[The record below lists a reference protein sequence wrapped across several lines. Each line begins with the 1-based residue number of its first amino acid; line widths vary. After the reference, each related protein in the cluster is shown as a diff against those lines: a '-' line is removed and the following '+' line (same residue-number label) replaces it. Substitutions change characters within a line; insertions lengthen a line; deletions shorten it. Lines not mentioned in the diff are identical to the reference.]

1 MLTIFKKEVQQF
13 FSSLIGYIAIIV
25 FLLVLGL
32 FMWIFPD
39 TNILDFGYAT
49 LDSFFNIAPY
59 IFIFLIPAITMRS
72 FAEEINTGTIELLSK
87 RPVTELQII
96 LGKYFA
102 ALLLVFIAIL
112 PTFIYFYTVYKLASP
127 VGNVD
132 VGGILGSYFGLFFL
146 GAVFV
151 AIGIFCSSITSNQ
164 IVAFILGVFLCFFIY
179 LAFSYLS
186 QFGIFVGKNDY
197 LVDSFGL
204 SAHYDAMGKG
214 VIDTRDVVYF
224 LSLISAFILFT
235 RTALSSR
242 RW

>member
-1 MLTIFKKEVQQF
+1 MFAIFKKEIQQF
-13 FSSLIGYIAIIV
+13 FSSLIGYMAIIV

-39 TNILDFGYAT
+39 TSILDFGYAT
-49 LDSFFNIAPY
+49 LDSYFSIAPY

-72 FAEEINTGTIELLSK
+72 FAEEINTGTIELLAT

-112 PTFIYFYTVYKLASP
+112 PTFIYFYTISALASP
-127 VGNVD
+127 AGNVD
-132 VGGILGSYFGLFFL
+132 TGGILGSYFGLFFL

-151 AIGIFCSSITSNQ
+151 AIGIFCSSITANQ
-164 IVAFILGVFLCFFIY
+164 IVAFILGVFLCFFLY
-179 LAFSYLS
+179 LAFNYLS
-186 QFGIFVGKNDY
+186 QFGVFVGKNDY
-197 LVDSFGL
+197 LVESLGI

-214 VIDTRDVVYF
+214 VIDSRDVVYF
-224 LSLISAFILFT
+224 VSLIAMFILFT

>member
-1 MLTIFKKEVQQF
+1 MLAIFKKELNQF

-49 LDSFFNIAPY
+49 LDSFFSIAPY

-72 FAEEINTGTIELLSK
+72 FAEEINTGTIELLFT

-102 ALLLVFIAIL
+102 ALLLVFVAIL

-127 VGNVD
+127 IGNVD

-197 LVDSFGL
+197 LVESFGL

-214 VIDTRDVVYF
+214 VIDSRDVVYF

>member
-1 MLTIFKKEVQQF
+1 MFAIFKKEVQQF

-32 FMWIFPD
+32 FIWVFPD
-39 TNILDFGYAT
+39 TNIFDYGYAT

-72 FAEEINTGTIELLSK
+72 FAEEINTGTIELLST
-87 RPVTELQII
+87 RPVTEMEII

-102 ALLLVFIAIL
+102 ALLLVFIAL
-112 PTFIYFYTVYKLASP
+112 VPTRIYFFTVYLLASP

-132 VGGILGSYFGLFFL
+132 TGGIMGSYFGLFFL

-151 AIGIFCSSITSNQ
+151 SIGIFCSSVTSNQ
-164 IVAFILGVFLCFFIY
+164 IVAFIVGVFLCFFIY
-179 LAFSYLS
+179 LAFGYLS
-186 QFGIFVGKNDY
+186 QFGVFIGKNDY
-197 LVDSFGL
+197 LVESLGL

-224 LSLISAFILFT
+224 LSIISGFIVFT
-235 RTALSSR
+235 RTALASR

>member
-1 MLTIFKKEVQQF
+1 MFAIYKKEIQQF

-32 FMWIFPD
+32 FMFIFPD
-39 TNILDFGYAT
+39 TSILEFGYAT
-49 LDSFFNIAPY
+49 LDSFFTIAPY

-72 FAEEINTGTIELLSK
+72 FAEEINTGTIELLST
-87 RPVTELQII
+87 RPVTDLQII

-102 ALLLVFIAIL
+102 AVTLVFIAIV
-112 PTFIYFYTVYKLASP
+112 PTFVYFFTLYMLASP

-164 IVAFILGVFLCFFIY
+164 IVAFIVGVFLCFFLY
-179 LAFSYLS
+179 MAFGYLS
-186 QFGIFVGKNDY
+186 QFAVFIGKADY
-197 LVDSFGL
+197 LVELLGL

-224 LSLISAFILFT
+224 VSMIAAFILFT

>member
-1 MLTIFKKEVQQF
+1 MFAIFRKEIQQF

-39 TNILDFGYAT
+39 TSILEFGYAT
-49 LDSFFNIAPY
+49 LDSFFSIAPY

-72 FAEEINTGTIELLSK
+72 FAEEINTGTIELLST

-112 PTFIYFYTVYKLASP
+112 PTFIYFYTLYVLASP
-127 VGNVD
+127 EGNID
-132 VGGILGSYFGLFFL
+132 VGGILGSYFGLLFL

-186 QFGIFVGKNDY
+186 QFGVFIGKNDY
-197 LVDSFGL
+197 LVESFGL

-214 VIDTRDVVYF
+214 VIDSRDVVYF

-235 RTALSSR
+235 RTALSAR

>member
-1 MLTIFKKEVQQF
+1 MFAIFKKEIQQF

-32 FMWIFPD
+32 FMFIFPD
-39 TNILDFGYAT
+39 TSILEFGYAT
-49 LDSFFNIAPY
+49 LDSFFSIAPY

-72 FAEEINTGTIELLSK
+72 FAEEINTGTIELLST

-102 ALLLVFIAIL
+102 AVLLVFIAIV
-112 PTFIYFYTVYKLASP
+112 PTFIYFFTLYMLASP

-151 AIGIFCSSITSNQ
+151 SIGIFCSSVTSNQ
-164 IVAFILGVFLCFFIY
+164 IVAFIVGVFLCFFIY
-179 LAFSYLS
+179 LAFGYLS
-186 QFGIFVGKNDY
+186 QFGVFIGKNDY
-197 LVDSFGL
+197 LVESLGL

-214 VIDTRDVVYF
+214 VIDSRDVVYF
-224 LSLISAFILFT
+224 VSLIAMFILFT

>member
-1 MLTIFKKEVQQF
+1 MKSIFLKELSQF
-13 FSSLIGYIAIIV
+13 FSSLIGYIAITV

-32 FMWIFPD
+32 FIWVFPD
-39 TNILDFGYAT
+39 TSIIDFGYAT
-49 LDSFFNIAPY
+49 LDSFFTMAPY

-72 FAEEINTGTIELLSK
+72 FAEEINTGTIELLTT
-87 RPVTELQII
+87 RPVTELQIV

-102 ALLLVFIAIL
+102 SLALVFIAIM
-112 PTFIYFYTVYKLASP
+112 PTFIYFYTVYVLASP
-127 VGNVD
+127 AGNID

-151 AIGIFCSSITSNQ
+151 AIGVFCSSVTSNQ

-179 LAFSYLS
+179 LAFSFLS
-186 QFGIFVGKNDY
+186 QFGIFIGKNDY
-197 LVDSFGL
+197 LVESLGL

-214 VIDTRDVVYF
+214 VVDSRDVVYF
-224 LSLISAFILFT
+224 LSMIAAFLVFT